1 MQQSK
6 PHGFLLDW
14 RHHDE
19 LWGDSKSYEE
29 CEKIFLRLIN
39 DPTYIDVDTNTLK
52 GDFLEF
58 LALRMAQIMPNNP
71 IFGLSNY
78 KHISKSDDN
87 GADGI
92 GENIMKNQTIVQSKF
107 KTDWSKPLNVNTDHL
122 SNMFNVGDL
131 KGIISNP
138 NGNENDCRYVIFT
151 NTVGLDHTTES
162 FFNGDRPRVR
172 VIDRNRISILLEDN
186 ISFFNEVIRLNQME
200 LPKYEIEYDFS

>member
-29 CEKIFLRLIN
+29 LEKKFLRLIN
-39 DPTYIDVDTNTLK
+39 QPTYINVKSNTLK

-107 KTDWSKPLNVNTDHL
+107 KTDWSKPLNVNADHL

-138 NGNENDCRYVIFT
+138 NGNVDDCRYVIFT

-162 FFNGDRPRVR
+162 FFNGNRPRVR

-186 ISFFNEVIRLNQME
+186 LSFFYEVNRLNQKE

>member
-19 LWGDSKSYEE
+19 LWGNSKSYEE
-29 CEKIFLRLIN
+29 LEKKFLRLIN
-39 DPTYIDVDTNTLK
+39 QPTYINVKSNTLK

-107 KTDWSKPLNVNTDHL
+107 KTDWSKPLNVNADHL

-138 NGNENDCRYVIFT
+138 NGNVDDCRYVIFT

-162 FFNGDRPRVR
+162 FFNGNRPRVR

-186 ISFFNEVIRLNQME
+186 LSFFYEVNRLNQKE

>member
-19 LWGDSKSYEE
+19 LWGNSKSYEE

-58 LALRMAQIMPNNP
+58 LFLRMTQIMPNNP
-71 IFGLSNY
+71 ILGLSNY
-78 KHISKSDDN
+78 THISKSDDN

-92 GENIMKNQTIVQSKF
+92 GENIMKNQTIAQSKF
-107 KTDWSKPLNVNTDHL
+107 KTDWSKPLNVNADHL

-131 KGIISNP
+131 KGIVSNP
-138 NGNENDCRYVIFT
+138 NGNVDDCRYVIFT
-151 NTVGLDHTTES
+151 NTVGLDYTTES

-172 VIDRNRISILLEDN
+172 VINRNYISILLEDN
-186 ISFFNEVIRLNQME
+186 LSFFYEVNRLNQKE